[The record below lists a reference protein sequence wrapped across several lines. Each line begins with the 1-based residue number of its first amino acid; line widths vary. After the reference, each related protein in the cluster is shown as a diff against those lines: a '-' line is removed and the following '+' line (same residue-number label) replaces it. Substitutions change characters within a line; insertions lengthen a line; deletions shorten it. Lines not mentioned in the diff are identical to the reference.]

1 MFDESNCRR
10 FRHGLGCLI
19 TLHTNFLRTDG
30 KQSMKKRRIHVHV
43 IVLKVGMSTVSESPR
58 KMREVFAQDGTS

>member
-1 MFDESNCRR
+1 
-10 FRHGLGCLI
+10 
-19 TLHTNFLRTDG
+19 
-30 KQSMKKRRIHVHV
+30 MKKRRIHVHV